1 MITQRQAKK
10 LAVSFQA
17 YLESQ
22 LNGDEKG
29 QRVWARM
36 LKQSQEETGVELV
49 RHIVYKA
56 A

>member
-49 RHIVYKA
+49 RHMVYKA

>member
-1 MITQRQAKK
+1 MITQKQAKK

>member
-1 MITQRQAKK
+1 MITPNAAKK
-10 LAVSFQA
+10 LAVAFNA
-17 YLESQ
+17 YLEAQ

>member
-1 MITQRQAKK
+1 MITQKQAKK
-10 LAVSFQA
+10 LAVAFNA

-22 LNGDEKG
+22 TNNDGPGL
-29 QRVWARM
+29 RVWGRI
-36 LKQSQEETGVELV
+36 LEKSQAETGVELV